1 MSETNFELVNK
12 GFFWLLLLIPLLAG
26 YLWWRG
32 NRLYPYLKISSIR
45 GFVLAEDWSKTR
57 PVLWVLRLAAIAC
70 VIVAMTR
77 PRGVEVS
84 TQTRTGL
91 GVDIVMSIDLS
102 GSMLARDFKPSRLD
116 ALKKVAT
123 EFAEGRTGDRIG
135 IVTYATESF
144 TQTPLTTDKRIVVQ
158 TIQGLQQGLI
168 GETTAIGLGLGTAIN
183 RLKDSEAKSKVI
195 ILLTDGV
202 NNDGFVDPRSVAE
215 VAKKLGIKVYTIGI
229 GTNGLADYPRYRDPN
244 TGRIY
249 YQKVPVEIDEKLMRE
264 IAATTGG
271 KYFRATD
278 ENKLRRSTRRSTRWK
293 RAKWNRP
300 STTTTTRCSAPGCW
314 PPCCSSGWR
323 SPCAARYTKESYNS

>member
-1 MSETNFELVNK
+1 MSESNFELVNK
-12 GFFWLLLLIPLLAG
+12 GFFWLLLLVPLLAF

-32 NRLYPYLKISSIR
+32 HRLYPYLKISSIR
-45 GFVLAEDWSKTR
+45 GFVLAEDWLARTR
-57 PVLWVLRLAAIAC
+57 PLLWVLRLAAIAC
-70 VIVAMTR
+70 VIVALTR

-123 EFAEGRTGDRIG
+123 EFAQGRSGDRIG
-135 IVTYATESF
+135 IVTYASESF
-144 TQTPLTTDKRIVVQ
+144 TQTPLTTDKRIVAQ

-183 RLKDSEAKSKVI
+183 RLRDSEAKSKVI

-202 NNDGFVDPRSVAE
+202 NNDGFVDPRQVAE
-215 VAKKLGIKVYTIGI
+215 VARKLGIKVYTIGI
-229 GTNGLADYPRYRDPN
+229 GTNGLADYPVAKDPR
-244 TGRIY
+244 TGRLY
-249 YQKVPVEIDEKLMRE
+249 YQKIPVEIDEKLMRD
-264 IAATTGG
+264 IASKTGG

-278 ENKLRRSTRRSTRWK
+278 ENKLEAIYKEIDSLEKSKVEQTKYYNYDEMFRVWLL
-293 RAKWNRP
+293 
-300 STTTTTRCSAPGCW
+300 
-314 PPCCSSGWR
+314 
-323 SPCAARYTKESYNS
+323 AALVLFGLEIALRNTLYKGIV

>member
-1 MSETNFELVNK
+1 MSESNFELVNK
-12 GFFWLLLLIPLLAG
+12 GFFWLLLLVPLLAG

-32 NRLYPYLKISSIR
+32 NRIYPYLKVSSIR
-45 GFVLAEDWSKTR
+45 GFVLAEDWLSKTR

-70 VIVAMTR
+70 VVVAMTR

-84 TQTRTGL
+84 TQTHSGL

-123 EFAEGRTGDRIG
+123 EFAEGRAGDRIG

-144 TQTPLTTDKRIVVQ
+144 TQTPLTTDKRIIAQ

-229 GTNGLADYPRYRDPN
+229 GTNGLADYPVYRDPR

-249 YQKVPVEIDEKLMRE
+249 YQKIPVEIDEKLMRD
-264 IAATTGG
+264 IAAKTGG

-278 ENKLRRSTRRSTRWK
+278 ENKLKEIYKEIDSLEKSKVEETK
-293 RAKWNRP
+293 YYNYDEMFRP
-300 STTTTTRCSAPGCW
+300 W
-314 PPCCSSGWR
+314 LL
-323 SPCAARYTKESYNS
+323 AALLLFGLEVALRGTVYKGIV

>member
-1 MSETNFELVNK
+1 
-12 GFFWLLLLIPLLAG
+12 
-26 YLWWRG
+26 
-32 NRLYPYLKISSIR
+32 
-45 GFVLAEDWSKTR
+45 
-57 PVLWVLRLAAIAC
+57 
-70 VIVAMTR
+70 MTR

-158 TIQGLQQGLI
+158 TIQGLRQGLI

-195 ILLTDGV
+195 ILLTDG
-202 NNDGFVDPRSVAE
+202 
-215 VAKKLGIKVYTIGI
+215 
-229 GTNGLADYPRYRDPN
+229 
-244 TGRIY
+244 
-249 YQKVPVEIDEKLMRE
+249 
-264 IAATTGG
+264 
-271 KYFRATD
+271 
-278 ENKLRRSTRRSTRWK
+278 
-293 RAKWNRP
+293 
-300 STTTTTRCSAPGCW
+300 
-314 PPCCSSGWR
+314 
-323 SPCAARYTKESYNS
+323 

>member
-1 MSETNFELVNK
+1 MSESNFELVNK
-12 GFFWLLLLIPLLAG
+12 GFFWLLLLVPLLAF

-32 NRLYPYLKISSIR
+32 HRLYPYLKISSIR
-45 GFVLAEDWSKTR
+45 GFVLAEDWLARTR
-57 PVLWVLRLAAIAC
+57 PLLWVLRLAAIAC
-70 VIVAMTR
+70 VIVALTR

-123 EFAEGRTGDRIG
+123 EFAQGRSGDRIG
-135 IVTYATESF
+135 IVTYASESF
-144 TQTPLTTDKRIVVQ
+144 TQTPLTTDKRIVAQ

-183 RLKDSEAKSKVI
+183 RLRDSEAKSKVI

-202 NNDGFVDPRSVAE
+202 NNDGFVDPRQVAE
-215 VAKKLGIKVYTIGI
+215 VARKLGIKVYTIGI
-229 GTNGLADYPRYRDPN
+229 GTNGLADYPVAKDPR
-244 TGRIY
+244 TGRLY
-249 YQKVPVEIDEKLMRE
+249 YQKIPVEIDEKLMRD
-264 IAATTGG
+264 IASKTGG

-278 ENKLRRSTRRSTRWK
+278 ENKLEAIYKEIDSLEKSKVEQTK
-293 RAKWNRP
+293 YYNYDEMFRAWLL
-300 STTTTTRCSAPGCW
+300 
-314 PPCCSSGWR
+314 
-323 SPCAARYTKESYNS
+323 AALVLFGLEIALRNTLYKGIV

>member
-1 MSETNFELVNK
+1 MSESSFEIANK
-12 GFFWLLLLIPLLAG
+12 GFFWLLLLIPLLVA

-32 NRLYPYLKISSIR
+32 NRIYPYLKISSIR
-45 GFVLAEDWSKTR
+45 GFVLADDYLSKTR
-57 PVLWVLRLAAIAC
+57 SVLWVLRMAAIAC
-70 VIVAMTR
+70 VVVAMTR

-84 TQTRTGL
+84 SQTHAGL

-123 EFAEGRTGDRIG
+123 EFAEGRPGDRIG

-144 TQTPLTTDKRIVVQ
+144 TQTPLTTDKRIIVQ
-158 TIQGLQQGLI
+158 TIQGLRQGLI
-168 GETTAIGLGLGTAIN
+168 GETTAIGMGLGTAIN

-202 NNDGFVDPRSVAE
+202 NNDGFVDPRTVAE

-229 GTNGLADYPRYRDPN
+229 GTNGLADYPVARDQR
-244 TGRIY
+244 TGKLI
-249 YQKVPVEIDEKLMRE
+249 YQKIPVEIDEQLMRE
-264 IAATTGG
+264 IATATGG

-278 ENKLRRSTRRSTRWK
+278 ENKLKDIYKEIDSLEKSKVEETKYYNYNEMFRSWLLAALLLFLLEATLRSTVYK
-293 RAKWNRP
+293 
-300 STTTTTRCSAPGCW
+300 GIV
-314 PPCCSSGWR
+314 
-323 SPCAARYTKESYNS
+323 